1 MYIRLEKMLIT
12 LFFEHV
18 EGFYNTNRRH
28 SYLGY
33 LTIKEFNEHRKFKQL
48 KTA

>member
-1 MYIRLEKMLIT
+1 MLIT

-28 SYLGY
+28 SLGY
-33 LTIKEFNEHRKFKQL
+33 LTIKEFNEQHKFKYK